1 MKNQPLKPWIK
12 GNESITPNNFFSNA
26 LPNLEYGAWI
36 SLDIAVELYKANTI
50 DTGYLKK
57 SWNEHHEYIE
67 QVCLLTGID
76 EENGYDLDREEKKNE
91 KKLRNFAILA
101 TGNVRASRYIKE
113 PKINMSKLFSG
124 IFTSICFCNFL
135 QDYNER
141 NISVTYIPTTDY
153 EKTIVVTAD
162 FVDTTIFGMPVTVKR
177 STQFGLFYDYF
188 QYDLNIEE
196 LYHEYERLLQRRK
209 ELREL
214 RKLKIKRVSEM
225 IRAAWLNRN
234 TNVGRSNTGSV
245 TDSMLLSLPT
255 PPTSTAIFSSLESG
269 GVVSVIG

>member
-1 MKNQPLKPWIK
+1 MIIISVSIKKPDGIQIELDSTK
-12 GNESITPNNFFSNA
+12 IVDAISKSIIR
-26 LPNLEYGAWI
+26 E
-36 SLDIAVELYKANTI
+36 
-50 DTGYLKK
+50 
-57 SWNEHHEYIE
+57 
-67 QVCLLTGID
+67 
-76 EENGYDLDREEKKNE
+76 EEKKNE

-113 PKINMSKLFSG
+113 QKINMTKLFSG

-141 NISVTYIPTTDY
+141 NISVTYIPTTDS
-153 EKTIVVTAD
+153 EKTIVTANV
-162 FVDTTIFGMPVTVKR
+162 VDTTIFGMPVTVKR

-209 ELREL
+209 ELCEL

-234 TNVGRSNTGSV
+234 SNVGRSNTGSV

>member
-1 MKNQPLKPWIK
+1 MIIISVSIKKPDGIQIELDSTK
-12 GNESITPNNFFSNA
+12 IVDAISKSIIR
-26 LPNLEYGAWI
+26 E
-36 SLDIAVELYKANTI
+36 
-50 DTGYLKK
+50 
-57 SWNEHHEYIE
+57 
-67 QVCLLTGID
+67 
-76 EENGYDLDREEKKNE
+76 EEKKNE

-196 LYHEYERLLQRRK
+196 L
-209 ELREL
+209 REL

>member
-1 MKNQPLKPWIK
+1 MIIISVSVKKPDGIQIELDSTK
-12 GNESITPNNFFSNA
+12 IVDAISKSIIR
-26 LPNLEYGAWI
+26 E
-36 SLDIAVELYKANTI
+36 
-50 DTGYLKK
+50 
-57 SWNEHHEYIE
+57 
-67 QVCLLTGID
+67 
-76 EENGYDLDREEKKNE
+76 EEKKNE

-153 EKTIVVTAD
+153 EKTIVATAD

>member
-1 MKNQPLKPWIK
+1 MIIISVSIKKPDGIQIELDSTK
-12 GNESITPNNFFSNA
+12 IVDAISKSIIR
-26 LPNLEYGAWI
+26 E
-36 SLDIAVELYKANTI
+36 
-50 DTGYLKK
+50 
-57 SWNEHHEYIE
+57 
-67 QVCLLTGID
+67 
-76 EENGYDLDREEKKNE
+76 EEKKNE

-113 PKINMSKLFSG
+113 PKINMSKL
-124 IFTSICFCNFL
+124 L

>member
-1 MKNQPLKPWIK
+1 MIIISVSIKKPDGIQIELDSTK
-12 GNESITPNNFFSNA
+12 IVDAISKSIIR
-26 LPNLEYGAWI
+26 E
-36 SLDIAVELYKANTI
+36 
-50 DTGYLKK
+50 
-57 SWNEHHEYIE
+57 
-67 QVCLLTGID
+67 
-76 EENGYDLDREEKKNE
+76 EEKKNE

-177 STQFGLFYDYF
+177 STQFGLFY
-188 QYDLNIEE
+188 
-196 LYHEYERLLQRRK
+196 
-209 ELREL
+209 EL

>member
-1 MKNQPLKPWIK
+1 MIIISVSIKKPDGIQIELDSTK
-12 GNESITPNNFFSNA
+12 IVDAISKSIIR
-26 LPNLEYGAWI
+26 E
-36 SLDIAVELYKANTI
+36 
-50 DTGYLKK
+50 
-57 SWNEHHEYIE
+57 
-67 QVCLLTGID
+67 
-76 EENGYDLDREEKKNE
+76 EEKKNE
-91 KKLRNFAILA
+91 KKLRNFAILT

-113 PKINMSKLFSG
+113 PKINMTKLFSG

-141 NISVTYIPTTDY
+141 NISVTYIPTTDS
-153 EKTIVVTAD
+153 EKTIVTANV
-162 FVDTTIFGMPVTVKR
+162 VDTTIFGIPVTVKR

-209 ELREL
+209 ELCEL

-234 TNVGRSNTGSV
+234 SNVGRSNTGSV

>member
-1 MKNQPLKPWIK
+1 MIIISVSIKKPHGIQIELDSTK
-12 GNESITPNNFFSNA
+12 IVDAISKSIIR
-26 LPNLEYGAWI
+26 E
-36 SLDIAVELYKANTI
+36 
-50 DTGYLKK
+50 
-57 SWNEHHEYIE
+57 
-67 QVCLLTGID
+67 
-76 EENGYDLDREEKKNE
+76 EEKKNE

-141 NISVTYIPTTDY
+141 NISVTYIPTTDS
-153 EKTIVVTAD
+153 EKTIVTANV
-162 FVDTTIFGMPVTVKR
+162 VDTTIFGMPVTVKR

-209 ELREL
+209 ELCEL

-234 TNVGRSNTGSV
+234 SNVGRSNTGSV

-255 PPTSTAIFSSLESG
+255 PPTSTAIFSSLEPG

>member
-1 MKNQPLKPWIK
+1 MSIKKPHGIQIELDSTK
-12 GNESITPNNFFSNA
+12 IVDAISKSIIR
-26 LPNLEYGAWI
+26 E
-36 SLDIAVELYKANTI
+36 
-50 DTGYLKK
+50 
-57 SWNEHHEYIE
+57 
-67 QVCLLTGID
+67 
-76 EENGYDLDREEKKNE
+76 EEKKNE

-113 PKINMSKLFSG
+113 PKINMTKLFSG

-141 NISVTYIPTTDY
+141 NISVTYIPTTDS
-153 EKTIVVTAD
+153 EKTIVTANV
-162 FVDTTIFGMPVTVKR
+162 VDTTIFGMPVTVKR

-209 ELREL
+209 ELCEL

-234 TNVGRSNTGSV
+234 SNVGRSNTGSV

-255 PPTSTAIFSSLESG
+255 PPTSTAIFSSLEPG

>member
-1 MKNQPLKPWIK
+1 MIIISVSIKKPHGIQIELDSTK
-12 GNESITPNNFFSNA
+12 IVDAISKSIIR
-26 LPNLEYGAWI
+26 E
-36 SLDIAVELYKANTI
+36 
-50 DTGYLKK
+50 
-57 SWNEHHEYIE
+57 
-67 QVCLLTGID
+67 
-76 EENGYDLDREEKKNE
+76 EEKKNE

-113 PKINMSKLFSG
+113 PKINMTKLFSG

-141 NISVTYIPTTDY
+141 NISVTYIPTTDS
-153 EKTIVVTAD
+153 EKTIVTANV
-162 FVDTTIFGMPVTVKR
+162 VDTTIFGMPVTVKR

-209 ELREL
+209 ELCEL

-234 TNVGRSNTGSV
+234 SNVGRSNTGSV

-255 PPTSTAIFSSLESG
+255 PPTSTAIFSSLEPG

>member
-1 MKNQPLKPWIK
+1 MIIISVSIKKPDGIQIELDSTK
-12 GNESITPNNFFSNA
+12 IVDAISKSIIR
-26 LPNLEYGAWI
+26 E
-36 SLDIAVELYKANTI
+36 
-50 DTGYLKK
+50 
-57 SWNEHHEYIE
+57 
-67 QVCLLTGID
+67 
-76 EENGYDLDREEKKNE
+76 EEKKNE
-91 KKLRNFAILA
+91 KKLRNFTILA

-196 LYHEYERLLQRRK
+196 LYHEDESLLRR
-209 ELREL
+209 R
-214 RKLKIKRVSEM
+214 
-225 IRAAWLNRN
+225 
-234 TNVGRSNTGSV
+234 
-245 TDSMLLSLPT
+245 
-255 PPTSTAIFSSLESG
+255 
-269 GVVSVIG
+269 

>member
-1 MKNQPLKPWIK
+1 MIIISVSIKKPDGIQIELDSTK
-12 GNESITPNNFFSNA
+12 IVDAISKSIIR
-26 LPNLEYGAWI
+26 E
-36 SLDIAVELYKANTI
+36 
-50 DTGYLKK
+50 
-57 SWNEHHEYIE
+57 
-67 QVCLLTGID
+67 
-76 EENGYDLDREEKKNE
+76 EEKKNE

-214 RKLKIKRVSEM
+214 RKLKIKRFLLILIMM
-225 IRAAWLNRN
+225 ILEVYDWKQDRSLQN
-234 TNVGRSNTGSV
+234 T
-245 TDSMLLSLPT
+245 DLFLSDRHPEY
-255 PPTSTAIFSSLESG
+255 PVYRRQIFQSY
-269 GVVSVIG
+269 

>member
-1 MKNQPLKPWIK
+1 MIIISVSIKKPDGIQIELDSTK
-12 GNESITPNNFFSNA
+12 IVDAISKSIIR
-26 LPNLEYGAWI
+26 E
-36 SLDIAVELYKANTI
+36 
-50 DTGYLKK
+50 
-57 SWNEHHEYIE
+57 
-67 QVCLLTGID
+67 
-76 EENGYDLDREEKKNE
+76 EEKKNE

-162 FVDTTIFGMPVTVKR
+162 FVDTTIFGMPVTVK
-177 STQFGLFYDYF
+177 
-188 QYDLNIEE
+188 
-196 LYHEYERLLQRRK
+196 
-209 ELREL
+209 LREL

>member
-1 MKNQPLKPWIK
+1 M
-12 GNESITPNNFFSNA
+12 T
-26 LPNLEYGAWI
+26 
-36 SLDIAVELYKANTI
+36 
-50 DTGYLKK
+50 
-57 SWNEHHEYIE
+57 
-67 QVCLLTGID
+67 
-76 EENGYDLDREEKKNE
+76 
-91 KKLRNFAILA
+91 
-101 TGNVRASRYIKE
+101 
-113 PKINMSKLFSG
+113 KLFSG
-124 IFTSICFCNFL
+124 IFTSICFCNFFHKI
-135 QDYNER
+135 YNER
-141 NISVTYIPTTDY
+141 NIFCYLHSNDRLQ
-153 EKTIVVTAD
+153 KTIVVTAN

>member
-1 MKNQPLKPWIK
+1 MIIISVSIK
-12 GNESITPNNFFSNA
+12 KLDGIQIELDSTKIVDAISKSIIR
-26 LPNLEYGAWI
+26 E
-36 SLDIAVELYKANTI
+36 
-50 DTGYLKK
+50 
-57 SWNEHHEYIE
+57 
-67 QVCLLTGID
+67 
-76 EENGYDLDREEKKNE
+76 EEKKNE
-91 KKLRNFAILA
+91 KKLRNFAILT

-113 PKINMSKLFSG
+113 PKINMTKLFSG

-141 NISVTYIPTTDY
+141 NISVTYIPTTDS
-153 EKTIVVTAD
+153 EKTIVTANV
-162 FVDTTIFGMPVTVKR
+162 VDTTIFGMPVTVKR

-209 ELREL
+209 ELCEL

>member
-1 MKNQPLKPWIK
+1 MSIKKPDGIQIELDSTK
-12 GNESITPNNFFSNA
+12 IVDVISKSIIR
-26 LPNLEYGAWI
+26 E
-36 SLDIAVELYKANTI
+36 
-50 DTGYLKK
+50 
-57 SWNEHHEYIE
+57 
-67 QVCLLTGID
+67 
-76 EENGYDLDREEKKNE
+76 EEKKNE

-196 LYHEYERLLQRRK
+196 LYHEYERLTQLISFCK
-209 ELREL
+209 VYKCTLEDLMPAET
-214 RKLKIKRVSEM
+214 ISYV
-225 IRAAWLNRN
+225 
-234 TNVGRSNTGSV
+234 
-245 TDSMLLSLPT
+245 
-255 PPTSTAIFSSLESG
+255 SSLAGMDTEMLKSMMNVFRKTVG
-269 GVVSVIG
+269 LKTA

>member
-1 MKNQPLKPWIK
+1 MIIISVSIKKPDGIQIELDSTK
-12 GNESITPNNFFSNA
+12 IVDAISKSIIR
-26 LPNLEYGAWI
+26 E
-36 SLDIAVELYKANTI
+36 
-50 DTGYLKK
+50 
-57 SWNEHHEYIE
+57 
-67 QVCLLTGID
+67 
-76 EENGYDLDREEKKNE
+76 EEKKNE
-91 KKLRNFAILA
+91 KKLRNFAILT

-113 PKINMSKLFSG
+113 QKINMTKLFSG

-141 NISVTYIPTTDY
+141 NISVTYIPTTDS
-153 EKTIVVTAD
+153 EKTIVTANV
-162 FVDTTIFGMPVTVKR
+162 VDTTIFGIPVTVKR

-234 TNVGRSNTGSV
+234 SNVGRSNTGSV

>member
-1 MKNQPLKPWIK
+1 MSHVSKSPWIIHYD
-12 GNESITPNNFFSNA
+12 GSSCNGCDIEVLAALTP
-26 LPNLEYGAWI
+26 LY
-36 SLDIAVELYKANTI
+36 DVERF
-50 DTGYLKK
+50 
-57 SWNEHHEYIE
+57 
-67 QVCLLTGID
+67 GII
-76 EENGYDLDREEKKNE
+76 N
-91 KKLRNFAILA
+91 
-101 TGNVRASRYIKE
+101 TGN
-113 PKINMSKLFSG
+113 PKHADIFLVTGG
-124 IFTSICFCNFL
+124 I
-135 QDYNER
+135 NER

>member
-1 MKNQPLKPWIK
+1 MIIISVSIK
-12 GNESITPNNFFSNA
+12 KLDGIQIELDSTKIVDAISKSIIR
-26 LPNLEYGAWI
+26 E
-36 SLDIAVELYKANTI
+36 
-50 DTGYLKK
+50 
-57 SWNEHHEYIE
+57 
-67 QVCLLTGID
+67 
-76 EENGYDLDREEKKNE
+76 EEKKNE
-91 KKLRNFAILA
+91 KKLRNFTILA

-141 NISVTYIPTTDY
+141 NISVTYIP
-153 EKTIVVTAD
+153 TAD